1 MKPLREVNIDW
12 IGKKKWFFALSSLF
26 FLAGMGSLIFK
37 GGLKY
42 GIDFRGGTLLQVKFT
57 EATNLDQLRSALSKA
72 GLKGSTLQ
80 QYGPASNHEVLVGL
94 DVETTASGDVLDAGK
109 RAIVRAFGR
118 LAGVGPGDKID
129 LNNAGA
135 DTVAEYMIA
144 RDPLGTLSQG
154 GEDAVQRYRDLAA
167 AVVEFRNSPSRGGL
181 VGSIESLQEVEGV
194 TLDVLTALE
203 EDFYLS
209 GFTIRSTE
217 IVGPKIG
224 AILRRQALYVVGAG
238 LAAMLVYI
246 WFRFELVFGIAAVA
260 AVFHDLLITLGL
272 LSLFG
277 TEVTLPV
284 VAALLT
290 LVGYS
295 MNDTIVVFD
304 RIRENI
310 KLGRREPLVDL
321 INRSI
326 NQTLSRTLLTSGL
339 TLLAVSSLFV
349 LGGEVIHGFSFA
361 LLIGVLV
368 GTYSSV
374 GVASPFL
381 LLAPGRVTGRAGAP
395 ERPRVYEGAPA
406 KSRR

>member
-1 MKPLREVNIDW
+1 MKPLWEAKIDW
-12 IGKKKWFFALSSLF
+12 IGKKKYFFTLSMLF
-26 FLAGMGSLIFK
+26 FLVGMGSLILK

-42 GIDFRGGTLLQVKFT
+42 GIDFRGGTLLQVKFA
-57 EATNLDQLRSALSKA
+57 EAMNLDQLRSALSEA
-72 GLKGSTLQ
+72 DLKGSTLQ
-80 QYGPASNHEVLVGL
+80 QYGPASNQEVLVGL
-94 DVETTASGDVLDAGK
+94 DVETTAAGDALDAGK

-118 LAGVGPGDKID
+118 LAGGESGDKID
-129 LNNAGA
+129 LNNVGA
-135 DTVAEYMIA
+135 DTVAEYLIV

-154 GEDAVQRYRDLAA
+154 GEDAVQKYRDLAA
-167 AVVEFRNSPSRGGL
+167 AIVEFRNSPSQGGL
-181 VGSIESLQEVEGV
+181 VGSFADLQGVEGV
-194 TLDVLTALE
+194 TADVSTALE

-224 AILRRQALYVVGAG
+224 AVLRRQALYVVGAG

-246 WFRFELVFGIAAVA
+246 WFRFELIYGLAAVS
-260 AVFHDLLITLGL
+260 AVFHDVLITLGL
-272 LSLFG
+272 LSLLD
-277 TEVTLPV
+277 TEITLPV

-304 RIRENI
+304 RIRENL
-310 KLGRREPLVDL
+310 KLGRRGPLADL

-339 TLLAVSSLFV
+339 TLLAVLSLFL
-349 LGGEVIHGFSFA
+349 LGGEVIHGFSLA

-381 LLAPGRVTGRAGAP
+381 LLAPGRVTGGAGAP
-395 ERPRVYEGAPA
+395 ERPRVYERASE
-406 KSRR
+406 SRR